1 MCSSC
6 VLSWGSAIY
15 YSVYDNAAAVAA
27 VAAVAADDDGYSDDE
42 DEKADIKL

>member
-6 VLSWGSAIY
+6 VLSWGSVIY

-27 VAAVAADDDGYSDDE
+27 VAAAIDGYSDDE